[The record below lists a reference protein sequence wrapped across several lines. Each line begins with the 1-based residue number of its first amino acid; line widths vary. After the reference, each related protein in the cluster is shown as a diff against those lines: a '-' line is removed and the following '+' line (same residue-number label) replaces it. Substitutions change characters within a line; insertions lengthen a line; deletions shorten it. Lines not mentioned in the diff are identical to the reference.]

1 MTFVRILLD
10 ANTSPNVGLAA
21 KFAIILRKMTRYLL
35 LALVLV
41 SSLSA
46 QEVFTPEH
54 VAKLRTVL
62 SAEIS
67 PNGEQIA
74 YVLNVP
80 RIPFEGDDGGAWREL
95 HVVDREGNSR
105 AFVTGKVS
113 VSGIT
118 WRPDSSEILFL
129 SRRGD
134 DENTTLYSIPVDGG
148 EATQLFSHATSI
160 DSCDLDASG
169 NKLAFIADETAPKAD
184 ETLTEAGFSQR
195 VFEESWAH
203 SKVWIVDLSADE
215 PKAEMLDLEGSAHAV
230 EWNPQG
236 TRLAVSLSPT
246 PSVDDSYMNI
256 ELVYVDPV
264 NGEIHGGYSPPG
276 KMDSFQWSPDGNR
289 MAIIGTLDRSDPA
302 AGRLLIASVESG
314 EAHDLMPGLD
324 AHVSNIEWT
333 AIDNVAYIA
342 GQGVW
347 SRLGSV
353 RLDGS
358 GTTAIQADDSS
369 VFTGFSHA
377 NDGTVALLQQSSQ
390 HPSEVAVVIDG
401 KLKRLTDSNPW
412 LADMRFAKQERI
424 EYKSRDG
431 LTLEGIL
438 IHPLDEQPGQRY
450 PLILYVHGGPE
461 AHEVDGWLTSYSRP
475 GQVAAARGFAVFHPN
490 YRASTGR
497 GVEFSKL
504 DHGDFAGK
512 EFDDLVDA
520 ITHFDNAGLV
530 DPEKVGITGGS
541 YGGYAT
547 AWASTALTE
556 HFAAGVM
563 FVGIS
568 DQISKLGSTD
578 IPVEVFEVHHRKHLW
593 DDWQFFLERS
603 PIFHAGKAKTPL
615 LILHGE
621 EDTRVPTDQSLEL
634 YRMIK
639 LQTDTPV
646 RLVLY
651 PGEGHGN
658 RRAASRYDY
667 NLRMLRWMEHYLQ
680 GPGGDPPPYRPN
692 YVKPA
697 DNDSVNP

>member
-1 MTFVRILLD
+1 MVRFLL
-10 ANTSPNVGLAA
+10 PVL
-21 KFAIILRKMTRYLL
+21 I
-35 LALVLV
+35 LV
-41 SSLSA
+41 SSLAA
-46 QEVFTPEH
+46 QDLFTPEH
-54 VAKLRTVL
+54 VSKLRTVL
-62 SAEIS
+62 SAKIS
-67 PNGEQIA
+67 PDGEQIA

-80 RIPFEGDDGGAWREL
+80 RIPFDGDDGGAWREL
-95 HVVDREGNSR
+95 HVVDLEGKSR
-105 AFVTGKVS
+105 AFITGKVT
-113 VSGIT
+113 VSGVT

-134 DENTTLYSIPVDGG
+134 DKKSTLYSIPVDGG
-148 EATQLFSHATSI
+148 EATQLFSHESSI
-160 DSCDLDASG
+160 GGYDLEADG
-169 NKLAFIADETAPKAD
+169 NKLAFIADEKKPDDDKKLRD
-184 ETLTEAGFSQR
+184 AGFTQR
-195 VFEESWAH
+195 VFEESWTH
-203 SKVWIVDLSADE
+203 SKVWVADLSVDE
-215 PKAEMLDLEGSAHAV
+215 PQAEMLDMEGSAHAV

-236 TRLAVSLSPT
+236 NRLAVSLSPT
-246 PSVDDSYMNI
+246 PGVDDSYMNL
-256 ELVYVDPV
+256 ELVYVDPT
-264 NGEIHGGYSPPG
+264 NGELHGGYSPPG
-276 KMDSFQWSPDGNR
+276 KMDSFHWSPDGNR
-289 MAIIGTLDRSDPA
+289 MAIIGALDRNDPMP
-302 AGRLLIASVESG
+302 GRLLITSVD
-314 EAHDLMPGLD
+314 ADQPRDLMPGLN
-324 AHVSNIEWT
+324 AHVSSVEWT
-333 AIDNVAYIA
+333 GIDEIAYIA

-358 GTTAIQADDSS
+358 GTTAVQAEDGT
-369 VFTGFSHA
+369 VLGGFSHSK
-377 NDGTVALLQQSSQ
+377 DGTLALLQQSAE
-390 HPSEVAVVIDG
+390 HPAEVALLVDG
-401 KLKRLTDSNPW
+401 ELKRLTNSNPW
-412 LADMRFAKQERI
+412 LDDMRFAEQERI
-424 EYKSRDG
+424 AYQSRDG
-431 LTLEGIL
+431 LTLEGVL

-461 AHEVDGWLTSYSRP
+461 AHETDGWLTSYSRP

-520 ITHFDNAGLV
+520 ITHFDDAGLV
-530 DPEKVGITGGS
+530 DPAKVGITGGS

-547 AWASTALTE
+547 AWASTALSE

-568 DQISKLGSTD
+568 DQISKVGSTD
-578 IPVEVFEVHHRKHLW
+578 IPVELFEVHHRKRLW

-603 PIFHAGKAKTPL
+603 PIYHAAKAKTPL

-634 YRMIK
+634 YRLIK
-639 LQTDTPV
+639 MQTDTPV

-667 NLRMLRWMEHYLQ
+667 NLRMLRWLEHYLK
-680 GPGGDPPPYRPN
+680 GAGGDPPPYRPD
-692 YVKPA
+692 YVQPDA
-697 DNDSVNP
+697 DDDVNP

>member
-1 MTFVRILLD
+1 MRFL
-10 ANTSPNVGLAA
+10 
-21 KFAIILRKMTRYLL
+21 F
-35 LALVLV
+35 ALVLLV
-41 SSLSA
+41 SNLSA

-54 VAKLRTVL
+54 IAKLRTVV
-62 SAEIS
+62 SAKIS

-80 RIPFEGDDGGAWREL
+80 RIPFEGEDGPAWREL
-95 HVVDREGNSR
+95 HVVDLEGNSR
-105 AFVTGKVS
+105 AFITGKVN
-113 VSGIT
+113 VSGVS
-118 WRPDSSEILFL
+118 WRLDSSEVTFL
-129 SRRGD
+129 SQRGD
-134 DENTTLYSIPVDGG
+134 DEDTTLYSIPVDGG
-148 EATQLFSHATSI
+148 EARKLLTHSSSI
-160 DSCDLDASG
+160 SSYSLDATG
-169 NKLAFIADETAPKAD
+169 QKLAFVADEPAPKD
-184 ETLTEAGFSQR
+184 DKELTDAGFTQR
-195 VFEESWAH
+195 VFEESWTS
-203 SKVWIVDLSADE
+203 SKVWTADLSADE
-215 PKAEMLDLEGSAHAV
+215 PEATVLDLEGSAHAI

-236 TRLAVSLSPT
+236 NRLAVSLSPT

-256 ELVYVDPV
+256 ELVFVDPS
-264 NGEIHGGYSPPG
+264 NGELHGSYSPPG
-276 KMDSFQWSPDGNR
+276 KMEAFRWSPDGNR
-289 MAIIGTLDRSDPA
+289 VAVIGTMGRDDPA
-302 AGRLLIASVESG
+302 AGRLLVMSVETG
-314 EAHDLMPGLD
+314 EARDLMPGLD

-333 AIDNVAYIA
+333 AIDEIAYIA

-347 SRLGSV
+347 SRLGAV

-358 GTTAIQADDSS
+358 GTASIQPKTGR
-369 VFTGFSHA
+369 VFTGLSRS
-377 NDGTVALLQQSSQ
+377 NDGTIALLQQSAQ
-390 HPSEVAVVIDG
+390 HPSEVAILADG
-401 KLKRLTDSNPW
+401 ELKRLTNSNPW
-412 LADMRFAKQERI
+412 LSEIRFAKQERI
-424 EYKSRDG
+424 EYNSRDG
-431 LTLEGIL
+431 LQIEGVL
-438 IHPLDEQPGQRY
+438 IHPLDEQQGQQY

-475 GQVAAARGFAVFHPN
+475 GQVAAARGFAVFYPN

-497 GVEFSKL
+497 GVEFSQL

-520 ITHFDNAGLV
+520 IDYFAATGLV
-530 DPEKVGITGGS
+530 DPDKVGITGGS

-547 AWASTALTE
+547 AWAATALSE

-568 DQISKLGSTD
+568 DQISKVGSTD
-578 IPVEVFEVHHRKHLW
+578 IPVELFEVHHRKRLW

-603 PIFHAGKAKTPL
+603 PIYHSAKAKTPL

-634 YRMIK
+634 YRLIK
-639 LQTDTPV
+639 MQTDTPV

-680 GPGGDPPPYRPN
+680 GPAGDPPPYRPN
-692 YVKPA
+692 YVKP
-697 DNDSVNP
+697 DRDEDVNP